1 MKQSLKTKLLNSFT
15 VQKFLRHE
23 DGAMTIFGL
32 FMFLL
37 VAIISAIA
45 VDISHL
51 FSARNQMQIAA
62 DATAHAAIY
71 TREMDTASNAKAA
84 ALELFDHAMPSENYG
99 SVLTAQD
106 IQFGTWSYETSTFTP
121 SSTSRSA
128 VMVTP
133 SRLSSKSNSVASFL
147 FQLVGKETWDVV
159 VSSVFTTFRPG
170 CLREGFVADDIVDL
184 QGNNNYSNG
193 FCLHSNNYISANSN
207 NSWETGTIVSMP
219 EEDDIDLPNS
229 GFETNDGL
237 EPALRSAVYR
247 LRILNRIED
256 IISGL
261 ATSDPLYTPEYI
273 TSIVP
278 IPVSGNHLDETDFEP
293 GRIHILTCHG
303 NPKSTI
309 NASAT
314 LTRVVIISNCELK
327 FSAGSVF
334 EDVVIAT
341 TNTNVKSINSPS
353 TLQVGRDD
361 GCSEGGGA
369 QFLTMGGMNFASDLR
384 LYGGQLLALD
394 DIEFSA
400 NANGVEGASI
410 VSGGVVSGTSNMN
423 MAFCGTG
430 MEGNFEADYFRL
442 AG

>member
-1 MKQSLKTKLLNSFT
+1 MKHSLITKLTKSS
-15 VQKFLRHE
+15 VMQKFMRHE
-23 DGAMTIFGL
+23 DGAITIFGL
-32 FMFLL
+32 FIFLV

-51 FSARNQMQIAA
+51 LSARNQMQIAA
-62 DATAHAAIY
+62 DATAHAALY
-71 TREMDTASNAKAA
+71 NRETESSSVAKSR
-84 ALELFDHAMPSENYG
+84 ALDLFGYVMPFEDYG
-99 SVLTAQD
+99 SVLTATD
-106 IQFGTWSYETSTFTP
+106 IQFGTWSYETNTFTP
-121 SSTSRSA
+121 NPTSRSA
-128 VMVTP
+128 VLVTP
-133 SRLSSKSNSVASFL
+133 SRLTSKSNSVASFL
-147 FQLVGKETWDVV
+147 FQLVGKDTWDVV

-170 CLREGFVADDIVDL
+170 CLKEGFVAEDIVDV

-193 FCLHSNNYISANSN
+193 FCLHSNNYVSANSN
-207 NSWETGTIVSMP
+207 NSFEAGTIVSMP
-219 EEDDIDLPNS
+219 EEDDIDLPTS
-229 GFETNDGL
+229 GYESNEGL
-237 EPALRSAVYR
+237 EAALRSGVYR

-261 ATSDPLYTPEYI
+261 ATSDPLYTPDYI
-273 TSIVP
+273 TSTVP

-303 NPKSTI
+303 NPKATI
-309 NASAT
+309 DATAT
-314 LTRVVIISNCELK
+314 LSNIVIVSNCELK
-327 FSAGSVF
+327 FSAGSIF

-341 TNTNVKSINSPS
+341 TNTNIKSINSPS
-353 TLQVGRDD
+353 SLQVGRDD
-361 GCSEGGGA
+361 ECAEGGGT

-384 LYGGQLLALD
+384 VFGSQLLALD

-430 MEGNFEADYFRL
+430 MENNFEADYFRL